1 MVTVFILFFT
11 RFFNNT
17 CPVKAMWYFLNEIC
31 CPPVHFHLNPF
42 SKSSQQNSLPAIVE
56 CSFPNNSE
64 AIYVCG
70 FFSAH
75 SSPLQGT
82 PLWPYIWRAQDI
94 AVGLMIPPYYT
105 HYTRNDF
112 CFSCNTNRISTA
124 SDTVFHRCIKCIKLY
139 YRYTTKEFH

>member
-42 SKSSQQNSLPAIVE
+42 SKSSQRNSLPAIVE

-64 AIYVCG
+64 GIYVCG
-70 FFSAH
+70 FFPFTPPPPSRNTLTVHLAGTGYCGRFNDSAI
-75 SSPLQGT
+75 L
-82 PLWPYIWRAQDI
+82 
-94 AVGLMIPPYYT
+94 
-105 HYTRNDF
+105 YTRNDF